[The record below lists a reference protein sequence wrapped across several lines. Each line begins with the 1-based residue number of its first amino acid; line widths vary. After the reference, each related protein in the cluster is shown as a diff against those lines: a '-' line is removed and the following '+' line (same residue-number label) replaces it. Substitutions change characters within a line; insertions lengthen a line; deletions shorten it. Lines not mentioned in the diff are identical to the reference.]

1 MIVIYM
7 KIKENSLA
15 IVRDCCDCVC
25 ILVACLLGK
34 GKFSETLALKERTR
48 RNRGRG
54 NWSFFFHPRRPVP
67 LWPHSTGPLVK
78 LDLWP
83 QPFSDYR
90 RPAAPGWAQLPFSLW
105 SLMLKSL
112 WIILLHHFR
121 VHASSDPGHYFL
133 LLNSFYLLLKQ
144 PK

>member
-90 RPAAPGWAQLPFSLW
+90 RPAAPGWAQLPFSL
-105 SLMLKSL
+105 
-112 WIILLHHFR
+112 
-121 VHASSDPGHYFL
+121 
-133 LLNSFYLLLKQ
+133 
-144 PK
+144 